1 METRKM
7 ETELMKTKLASLNS
21 IISRYFAALAAEKI
35 QAEHQVR
42 KFCVTPI
49 IEHVWGFAAGFGE
62 TGTYTEE
69 EEYAAGTSSV
79 YVDNVLYCYD
89 GKVVVESKGPNE
101 NLDNHIEQLK
111 SYVKLSCAGIGM
123 ITNGEEWRFYVANRN
138 GEILDTPFKV
148 VDLKSASPDEND
160 FFVSI
165 FDPKYTMNASAKR
178 KEQESKEKDQES
190 LKKRTAFISALK
202 DFTENPTDEW
212 IKEQIRAYEKISVVS
227 SSKLEEYRNGV
238 VHSACLAL
246 KKEICQAAI
255 LEEQR
260 KSNRKNRVNAGE
272 LAIYNGCRV
281 FAMQKGIN
289 LKFVDDEDAR
299 FSHVEDAA
307 TGRKLLY
314 IVGDVDEN
322 TGWSLRGI
330 AFPNR
335 SKGKG
340 AVIPCGS
347 VEEVDRYFGRLVWVA
362 ENIGRSQEEW
372 ASLYDRKFSD
382 EL

>member
-1 METRKM
+1 M

-49 IEHVWGFAAGFGE
+49 IEHVWGFVAGFGE

-69 EEYAAGTSSV
+69 EEYASGTSKV
-79 YVDNVLYCYD
+79 KADNVLHCYD

-101 NLDNHIEQLK
+101 NLDDHIAQLK
-111 SYVKLSCAGIGM
+111 SYVTLSCASIGI
-123 ITNGEEWRFYVANRN
+123 ITNGTEWRFYVSNRN
-138 GEILDTPFKV
+138 GEILETPFRV
-148 VDLKSASPDEND
+148 IDLKSSTTKDLE
-160 FFVSI
+160 FFVSV

-178 KEQESKEKDQES
+178 KEQESKEKDEES
-190 LKKRTAFISALK
+190 HKKLKAFISALK

-212 IKEQIRAYEKISVVS
+212 IKDQVRAYEKITVVS
-227 SSKLEEYRNGV
+227 STKLEEYRNGV
-238 VHSACLAL
+238 VRSACLAL
-246 KKEICQAAI
+246 KKEICNTAI
-255 LEEQR
+255 LEEQ
-260 KSNRKNRVNAGE
+260 KKNNRKNRVNAGE
-272 LAIYNGCRV
+272 YAIYNGCRV
-281 FAMQKGIN
+281 FAMQKGIS
-289 LKFVDDEDAR
+289 LKFVDDDDAR
-299 FSHVEDAA
+299 YSHVEDAV

-347 VEEVDRYFGRLVWVA
+347 VEEVDRYLGRLVWVA

-382 EL
+382 DL

>member
-1 METRKM
+1 M
-7 ETELMKTKLASLNS
+7 ETELKKSKLSSLNS
-21 IISRYFAALAAEKI
+21 IMSRYFAAIAAEKI

-190 LKKRTAFISALK
+190 LKKRTTFISALK

-272 LAIYNGCRV
+272 YAIYNGCRV
-281 FAMQKGIN
+281 FAMQKGIS
-289 LKFVDDEDAR
+289 LKFVDDDDAR
-299 FSHVEDAA
+299 FSHLEDSA
-307 TGRKLLY
+307 TGRKLMY
-314 IVGDVDEN
+314 IVGDVDED
-322 TGWSLRGI
+322 TGWTLRGI

-340 AVIPCGS
+340 SVIPLTT

-372 ASLYDRKFSD
+372 ASLYDKKFSD
-382 EL
+382 